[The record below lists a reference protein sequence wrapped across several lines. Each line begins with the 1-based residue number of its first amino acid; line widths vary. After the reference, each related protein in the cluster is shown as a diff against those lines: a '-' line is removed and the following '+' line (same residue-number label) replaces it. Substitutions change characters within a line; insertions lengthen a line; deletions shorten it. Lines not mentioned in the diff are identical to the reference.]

1 MASVVKRLLQKV
13 DPCTIEVRFKGKS
26 PDRTEDAVTVDDTY
40 EGQKRTLIL
49 YSGEEPVA
57 GRVTIKP
64 YRKVGHQG
72 IKVELIGQITVS
84 NDREER
90 IEFTNQCKKYDAEGG
105 EIGADKDYDFE
116 FACTKPY
123 ESYHGLNAK
132 VQYFV
137 KVTILRGLRNLSHRE
152 ELWVHR
158 LETKHRPLWDNST
171 KASYFKEKD
180 FSRGV
185 CMEVGVDDVLHIEF
199 KYDKKLFHL
208 QECVLGQ
215 VTFKIVS
222 LDLQMGEVSLVK
234 REYIGVGDNQ
244 FFETETLQKYEIMD
258 GTPIAGEVVPIR
270 FYLNAVPRLTPTY
283 DMVNDTFSV
292 KYYIN
297 LVLVTGDGK
306 RYFKQQEII
315 IYRKPGQR
323 AAQRPG

>member
-1 MASVVKRLLQKV
+1 MAGIVKKILQKV
-13 DPCTIEVRFKGKS
+13 DACTVEVKFKGKDLER
-26 PDRTEDAVTVDDTY
+26 PEDTITVDNVYDN
-40 EGQKRTLIL
+40 QRKLL
-49 YSGEEPVA
+49 VLFSGEEPVQ
-57 GRVTIKP
+57 GTVKISP
-64 YRKVGHQG
+64 MRKLVHQG
-72 IKVELIGQITVS
+72 IKVELVGQIIVT

-90 IEFTNQCKKYDAEGG
+90 IEFANQCRKFDSDGG
-105 EIGADKDYDFE
+105 EVKEDKEFE
-116 FACTKPY
+116 FEFNCPKQY

-132 VQYFV
+132 VQYFL
-137 KVTILRGLRNLSHRE
+137 KVTIMRGIRNITHRE

-158 LETKHRPLWDNST
+158 IETKHKPLWDNST

-215 VTFKIVS
+215 VTFKTVS
-222 LDLQMGEVSLVK
+222 LDLQLGEVSVVK

-244 FFETETLQKYEIMD
+244 FFETETLQKCEIMD

-270 FYLNAVPRLTPTY
+270 LYLNAVPRLTPTY

-292 KYYIN
+292 KHYIN
-297 LVLVTGDGK
+297 LVLITGDGK
-306 RYFKQQEII
+306 RYFKQQEIV

-323 AAQRPG
+323 AGT